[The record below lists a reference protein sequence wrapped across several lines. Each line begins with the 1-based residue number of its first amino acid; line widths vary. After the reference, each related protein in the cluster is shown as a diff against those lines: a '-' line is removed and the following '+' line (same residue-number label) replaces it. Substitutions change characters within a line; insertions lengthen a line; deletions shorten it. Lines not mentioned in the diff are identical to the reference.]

1 MDNLNEL
8 ATRLITLPGIINTAQ
23 NSIIDLME
31 ESKTFSNDID
41 RLEAVIKTEIGSITD
56 IGGKKL
62 YTNAESRDAAF
73 IERSAENQ
81 ELTDLKTELAG
92 LTKAIQLQKNE
103 VEMLGNEQR
112 NVRAIL
118 YFFGGGEK

>member
-8 ATRLITLPGIINTAQ
+8 AARLITLPGIINTAQ

-56 IGGKKL
+56 VAGKKL

-81 ELTDLKTELAG
+81 ELTDLRTELAG
-92 LTKAIQLQKNE
+92 LTKAIQLQRNE

-112 NVRAIL
+112 NARAIL
-118 YFFGGGEK
+118 YFFGGGER